1 MLNGISGKAID
12 LDDIGSFFLHD
23 GAESIISPITHTT
36 RIKQARSGK
45 DASSTYLYVER
56 IPRYLHIAGLIVN
69 ITFHG

>member
-1 MLNGISGKAID
+1 MYKVEYWGIKSKG
-12 LDDIGSFFLHD
+12 LEMG
-23 GAESIISPITHTT
+23 EIIQ
-36 RIKQARSGK
+36 RLKIKEQARSGK